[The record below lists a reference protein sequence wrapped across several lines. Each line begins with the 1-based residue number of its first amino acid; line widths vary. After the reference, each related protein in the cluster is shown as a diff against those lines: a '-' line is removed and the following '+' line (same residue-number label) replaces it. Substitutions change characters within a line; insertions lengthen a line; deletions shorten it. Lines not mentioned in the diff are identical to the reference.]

1 MLARTVSRL
10 ARSGLGQL
18 QARTGL
24 LGQLQARAG
33 LLGQLQAQVVRDISS
48 GQQVVA
54 VREVTR
60 EQVSG
65 KTRRGRWV
73 YMV

>member
-10 ARSGLGQL
+10 ARPGLGQL

-24 LGQLQARAG
+24 LGQLQV
-33 LLGQLQAQVVRDISS
+33 QVVRDISS

-65 KTRRGRWV
+65 RTRRGRWV